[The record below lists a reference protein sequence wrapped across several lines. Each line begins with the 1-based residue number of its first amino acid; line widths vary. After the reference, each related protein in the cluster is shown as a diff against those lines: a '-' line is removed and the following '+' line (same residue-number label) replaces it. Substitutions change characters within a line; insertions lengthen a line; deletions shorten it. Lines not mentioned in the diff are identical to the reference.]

1 MKVLLI
7 IVFIFILNINL
18 DAQKTARIGAKIYGY
33 DGNTVDFEFVEDAS
47 NNMTFPYKE
56 AQMMD
61 YVVELKEPCL
71 LKINSWVWIVLCP
84 GDDIE
89 VDIKY
94 QGRVYEHAEFKGTSS
109 AVLLNSAI
117 SDGSLIR
124 LKDRYRLNPLAAVIT
139 KVMPTDYHTATLRNW
154 GKEKALLEA
163 VRAQVNPEAYSY
175 IYAEMEGVYLSNL
188 VNYPFMAAAI
198 RHQDLKNIVPDG
210 FWMVLDGY
218 KIKEDK
224 ASLRSVSYVNW
235 LVEYAKFEAKRQ
247 DFISGKEIKEIAN
260 VESVY
265 ELLSTFYDGALRDT
279 VLYNFLTQLIASGKY
294 GTIITPLVD
303 DYLRKYNRNKV
314 YRKELRK

>member
-1 MKVLLI
+1 MRVLFI
-7 IVFIFILNINL
+7 IIFACILNIHLN
-18 DAQKTARIGAKIYGY
+18 AQKTARIGVKVYGY
-33 DGNTVDFEFVEDAS
+33 NGNAVDFEFVDDAS

-61 YVVELKEPCL
+61 CVVELKAPSL

-89 VDIKY
+89 ADIKY
-94 QGRVYEHAEFKGTSS
+94 QGSVYEHAEFKGTSS

-117 SDGSLIR
+117 SDGSLVR
-124 LKDRYRLNPLAAVIT
+124 LKDRYRLNPLAAVIK
-139 KVMPTDYHTATLRNW
+139 KVMPTDYHEATLRNW
-154 GKEKALLEA
+154 KKEKELLET
-163 VRAQVNPEAYSY
+163 VRLQVNPEAYRY
-175 IYAEMEGVYLSNL
+175 IYAEIEGTYLSNL

-198 RHQDLKNIVPDG
+198 RHQNLKDIVPDG

-235 LVEYAKFEAKRQ
+235 LMEYAKFESKRQ
-247 DFISGKEIKEIAN
+247 DFISGKEIREITD
-260 VESVY
+260 VESIY
-265 ELLSTFYDGALRDT
+265 KLLSTFYDGALRDT
-279 VLYNFLTQLIASGKY
+279 VLYNFLTQWIASGKY
-294 GTIITPLVD
+294 GDIVTPLVD
-303 DYLRKYNRNKV
+303 DYLKKYNRSKV